1 MNIKAMENYE
11 LINMLKKYEDM
22 LIENPM
28 LEYNNYW
35 LETVEMLI
43 IEMQARKVYSDF
55 EENLI
60 LDDIEG
66 DFKNYH

>member
-1 MNIKAMENYE
+1 MNVKIMKNCE
-11 LINMLKKYEDM
+11 LINMLKRYEDM
-22 LIENPM
+22 LIEDPM

-35 LETVEMLI
+35 FETVEMLI
-43 IEMQARKVYSDF
+43 TEMQARKVYSDF
-55 EENLI
+55 EESLI